1 MIAVSL
7 IRPNTKPPPGTET
20 PIKGTIKMIQVE
32 NSVFLLSLR
41 FPCPF
46 PFLMMERVPFTVC
59 ISSTCVLLI
68 IFHLH
73 SLQMKCILFT
83 KNIWRP
89 YAIHTRIAYYLV
101 KYHYY
106 YHRYQ
111 RHQHHRQ
118 QPLRLL
124 TARIISTFIIIT
136 VIIIINVITIINV
149 NLYIIIINNNNINN
163 ILINRNI
170 ITIIINNHQQQQQ

>member
-32 NSVFLLSLR
+32 NSVFLLCLR
-41 FPCPF
+41 FPFPF

-59 ISSTCVLLI
+59 ISSTRVLLI

-89 YAIHTRIAYYLV
+89 YAIHTRIAYYLL

-118 QPLRLL
+118 QPLRL
-124 TARIISTFIIIT
+124 FIQLRESFPHFT
-136 VIIIINVITIINV
+136 VIIVINVITIINI
-149 NLYIIIINNNNINN
+149 NLYIIIINNNNNN
-163 ILINRNI
+163 IILINRNI

>member
-1 MIAVSL
+1 MFIPVLLMEVIKGILLSLLLSICSMTWCYSCHFCSDGATVIAVSL

-41 FPCPF
+41 FPCLF

-59 ISSTCVLLI
+59 ISSMRILLI
-68 IFHLH
+68 TFHLH

-101 KYHYY
+101 KYHHYDR
-106 YHRYQ
+106 HHQRY
-111 RHQHHRQ
+111 
-118 QPLRLL
+118 QPLRLFL
-124 TARIISTFIIIT
+124 
-136 VIIIINVITIINV
+136 
-149 NLYIIIINNNNINN
+149 
-163 ILINRNI
+163 
-170 ITIIINNHQQQQQ
+170 